1 MKIKLICD
9 STAGLTQDYIE
20 ENDIE
25 IVHLNVIIDG
35 VAYKDDLDITLDEVM
50 EKFYNNSKV
59 TTSQPSPSEYVNAFI
74 KAKDAGYTDIL
85 CFTISST
92 LSGTFNSAK
101 LASEEIS
108 GINIHIIDTLSASI
122 GSELIIR
129 EAIDYLKVK
138 SLEETL
144 EYVERLKANAVI
156 LLNMENL
163 TALKKSGRITRIK
176 AAIGNL
182 IRVKPILEY
191 IGGKLTVISKF
202 RTENAVFNYIIE
214 RLDKVVELAKGKVH
228 VYLSHVKSLEKISR
242 LKEIIEA
249 KFKEIKVRMC
259 REISPVV
266 AVNIGYGGYGIAW
279 AYE

>member
-1 MKIKLICD
+1 MKLKIICD
-9 STAGLTQDYIE
+9 STAGLENEYIL
-20 ENDIE
+20 ENNIE

-35 VAYKDDLDITLDEVM
+35 VSYKDGLDITLDEVM
-50 EKFYNNSKV
+50 DKFYQNHKV
-59 TTSQPSPSEYVNAFI
+59 STSQPSPSEFI
-74 KAKDAGYTDIL
+74 EKFNKAKEEGYTDIL

-92 LSGTFNSAK
+92 LSGTFNA
-101 LASEEIS
+101 ASIASNEVS

-129 EAIDYLKVK
+129 EAIDYLKDH
-138 SLEETL
+138 SLVDTIS
-144 EYVERLKANAVI
+144 YVERLKKNGVI

-163 TALKKSGRITRIK
+163 TALNKSGRITKIK

-191 IGGKLTVISKF
+191 VGGKLTVITKF

-214 RLDKVVELAKGKVH
+214 RIGKVREKTNSKIS
-228 VYLSHVKSLEKISR
+228 VYLSHIRSFEKISR
-242 LKEIIEA
+242 LKELIENTYS
-249 KFKEIKVRMC
+249 EIKVRIC

-279 AYE
+279 AHE